1 MPSLP
6 SFVRLLPQK
15 GEKLFQSESSLGY
28 SEGFLFYK
36 TFKYY
41 MTEKK
46 RNIYHIL
53 KRPFQNIKPF
63 PTSFK
68 FQNYAEVFLPSDIQI
83 GMVVRFLRNIQTM
96 LFIISCQSIQR
107 ISLKVIPVFAARVFK
122 VFPSK
127 LFWYLQVLRNYLLSK
142 NISVSKSIIWLS
154 HQVVIYF
161 PDFTFFLNF
170 LHKSA
175 FPFHFTFH
183 KFQYFCATSLAQFG
197 TKYTSICWW

>member
-1 MPSLP
+1 
-6 SFVRLLPQK
+6 
-15 GEKLFQSESSLGY
+15 
-28 SEGFLFYK
+28 
-36 TFKYY
+36 

-46 RNIYHIL
+46 RNIYHLL
-53 KRPFQNIKPF
+53 KRPFQNIKPIF
-63 PTSFK
+63 YE
-68 FQNYAEVFLPSDIQI
+68 FQILKLCWSVSAQWYSDWNGCRLFAKYSNDAFYHFLPKYSKY
-83 GMVVRFLRNIQTM
+83 FP
-96 LFIISCQSIQR
+96 QSY
-107 ISLKVIPVFAARVFK
+107 SVFAAKVFK

-175 FPFHFTFH
+175 FTFHFTLSFNIFVQH
-183 KFQYFCATSLAQFG
+183 HWPNLAR
-197 TKYTSICWW
+197 S

>member
-28 SEGFLFYK
+28 SEGFLFHK

-96 LFIISCQSIQR
+96 LFIISCQSIQS
-107 ISLKVIPVFAARVFK
+107 ISLQVIPVFAGASQLSAEQEHQREQVNHLALTSGGDL
-122 VFPSK
+122 FPRLH
-127 LFWYLQVLRNYLLSK
+127 LFPQL
-142 NISVSKSIIWLS
+142 
-154 HQVVIYF
+154 
-161 PDFTFFLNF
+161 FT
-170 LHKSA
+170 
-175 FPFHFTFH
+175 
-183 KFQYFCATSLAQFG
+183 
-197 TKYTSICWW
+197 